1 MRGCVS
7 SLVLDYSLMLALPS
21 FQENISNW
29 LKIPHKACAA
39 ASIPLCNLVLPSAA
53 QVNAPFRESYFRF
66 LSLLL
71 HGFKTVFPKFL
82 MCIYLTF
89 LIVFLKFSQLY
100 FCNISKKAWGKPDCL
115 LNWDSCSKNPI
126 PWLHLYFP
134 IYPNILGPYLSI
146 IFC

>member
-1 MRGCVS
+1 MQTMNFEGQCLF
-7 SLVLDYSLMLALPS
+7 LVLLIWVFSGRLAR
-21 FQENISNW
+21 
-29 LKIPHKACAA
+29 AA
-39 ASIPLCNLVLPSAA
+39 DIPLCNLATQVLASLHSGKVTSAFSLSSSMA
-53 QVNAPFRESYFRF
+53 LKLYF
-66 LSLLL
+66 
-71 HGFKTVFPKFL
+71 PNFL

-100 FCNISKKAWGKPDCL
+100 FCNISKKAWGKPDYS

-134 IYPNILGPYLSI
+134 NYPNILGPYLLI